1 MMITDLIYTMLKDG
15 SMSTWLIRHRL
26 EKDHCIDI
34 NNKEL
39 RNFLESMESVERDK
53 VWSRSNNIIW
63 RIIK

>member
-1 MMITDLIYTMLKDG
+1 MIADLIYTMLQDG

-26 EKDHCIDI
+26 EKYHNIDI

-39 RNFLESMESVERDK
+39 RNLLESMESVERDR

-63 RIIK
+63 RIVK